1 MITSAVN
8 CYSTVVQNEL
18 YLFGTQ
24 NNWDYSFRQLIAQ
37 SREGKIHALQIATE
51 SSIRSMQEQ
60 SKKLVTG
67 KLKEVAYQ
75 KIDDRYASYPGLP
88 AERNR
93 TDTVFDSCFHLH

>member
-1 MITSAVN
+1 MH
-8 CYSTVVQNEL
+8 
-18 YLFGTQ
+18 
-24 NNWDYSFRQLIAQ
+24 DSFRQLIAQ

-75 KIDDRYASYPGLP
+75 KIDEQTEALVSKMCIRDSIMILKSRGLWQI
-88 AERNR
+88 
-93 TDTVFDSCFHLH
+93 TW